1 MTTDPISDFLIQIKN
16 GGRAKHES
24 VTVPASNLKEAVANT
39 LVRAGWLKS
48 VVRRGKKVKK
58 YLTCELAY
66 RAGAPKILEV
76 KRISK
81 PSRRVYVGVDD
92 INLVRQG
99 FGLAIISTPQGIMT
113 NSEARKAKVGGELMF
128 EIH

>member
-1 MTTDPISDFLIQIKN
+1 MTTDPISDFLIQLKN
-16 GGRAKHES
+16 GGRAKRES
-24 VTVPASNLKEAVANT
+24 ITVPASNLKQAIAEA

-48 VVRRGKKVKK
+48 VVKRGKKVKK

-66 RAGAPKILEV
+66 KGGSPKIMEV

-92 INLVRQG
+92 LNLVRQG
-99 FGLAIISTPQGIMT
+99 FGLAIISTPQGILT
-113 NSEARKAKVGGELMF
+113 NSEAKKAQIGGELMF